1 MNNTI
6 GREYNTGKIAQVECI
21 SNDTLKSMNI
31 KDQCYLLLI
40 LTEGTA
46 TFRVS
51 EKEFTAIAPC
61 FVCFD
66 ESENPVLVKKR
77 KLKCQSIYFHPQ
89 FLNVNM
95 TFSLIK
101 SNFYGDIAHTH
112 DMFLLKPFTE
122 KNYIVP
128 ITEQYLDKL
137 NDSFIEMKNELL
149 NQQDWYWSCRARSYF
164 MEIMIA
170 LERLYGLIG
179 RGDLVICEDSRAKIK
194 DERLKRAIIF
204 IESHYSDKITL
215 SQIVARAGIN
225 QTTLTELFKHE
236 IGTTPMEYLWHHRV
250 RVAKKHLAFTE
261 VPIKDI
267 SARCG
272 FKTVQH
278 FSRIFKEQTDKTPAQ
293 YRKEAVEE
301 RRKKL

>member
-46 TFRVS
+46 TFCVP

-215 SQIVARAGIN
+215 SQIVAKAGIN

-236 IGTTPMEYLWHHRV
+236 IGTTPMEYLWHHRI

-261 VPIKDI
+261 VPIKNI

>member
-1 MNNTI
+1 M
-6 GREYNTGKIAQVECI
+6 
-21 SNDTLKSMNI
+21 
-31 KDQCYLLLI
+31 
-40 LTEGTA
+40 EGAPT
-46 TFRVS
+46 
-51 EKEFTAIAPC
+51 APC

-66 ESENPVLVKKR
+66 ESENPQLLKKI

-101 SNFYGDIAHTH
+101 SNFYGDIAHAH

-137 NDSFIEMKNELL
+137 TDSFIEMKNELL

-179 RGDLVICEDSRAKIK
+179 RGEMLACEDSRAKIK
-194 DERLKRAIIF
+194 DERLKKAIIF
-204 IESHYSDKITL
+204 IESHYSDKITFP
-215 SQIVARAGIN
+215 QIVASAGIN
-225 QTTLTELFKHE
+225 QTTLSELFKNE
-236 IGTTPMEYLWHHRV
+236 IGTTPMEYLWSFRI
-250 RVAKKHLAFTE
+250 RVAKKHLGFTE

-267 SARCG
+267 AARCG
-272 FKTVQH
+272 FTTVQH
-278 FSRIFKEQTDKTPAQ
+278 FSRVFKEQTDKTPAQ
-293 YRKEAVEE
+293 YRKEAVEA
-301 RRKKL
+301 RKRGI